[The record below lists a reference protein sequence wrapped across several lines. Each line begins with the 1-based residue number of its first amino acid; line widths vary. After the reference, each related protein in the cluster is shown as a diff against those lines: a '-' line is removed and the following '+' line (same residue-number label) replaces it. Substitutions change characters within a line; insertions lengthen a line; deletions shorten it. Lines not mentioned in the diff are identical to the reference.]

1 MKDLYLYNLRES
13 LEKESID
20 DSEKI
25 IEKIEKRY
33 NLGLEAGL
41 TEEEIEEMLGNV
53 QDIVKQYVNTSDDI
67 VIEDKKEYSLDIRS
81 ISDDIIIDVIDTNEI
96 EYELEAVNINY
107 YDISF
112 LDNELKI
119 KYKKTKFLGLNRK
132 SSGNILIKL
141 PKSIKYNNLNIS
153 STSGDIIIRGNI
165 ISNTIKINS
174 VSGDISLDEMS
185 CDNMKVSTV
194 SGDISSLSIEG
205 KDVYVDT
212 ISGDMGCNM
221 LNSDNLSIST
231 VSGDINITHANAN
244 IKASSI
250 SGEIIVNGQDVGVN
264 VKKTIKG
271 FFR

>member
-1 MKDLYLYNLRES
+1 MKKVIS
-13 LEKESID
+13 LLIVLVSCFFITGCGNEEVTEKTPVVNKNSILNSID
-20 DSEKI
+20 KAGSGKLKCSREAFASE
-25 IEKIEKRY
+25 
-33 NLGLEAGL
+33 G
-41 TEEEIEEMLGNV
+41 
-53 QDIVKQYVNTSDDI
+53 
-67 VIEDKKEYSLDIRS
+67 
-81 ISDDIIIDVIDTNEI
+81 IDVELTNEI

-141 PKSIKYNNLNIS
+141 PKSINYNNLNIS

-174 VSGDISLDEMS
+174 VSGDISLDDMS

-194 SGDISSLSIEG
+194 SGDISGLSIEG
-205 KDVYVDT
+205 KNVYVDT